1 MKAAIVFHVKSFLAQ
16 AHAEEPQPKATKRHH
31 EEGLLH
37 TRGCARGSLNS
48 GEHSP
53 GCMGICIYTYV
64 HKHVPKYI
72 YIRTRIHAH
81 ITSIASLAL
90 YIGKHSTLHT
100 HRLCPIDPIRPFAAV
115 TLRAFNK
122 LASQSYRP
130 WSAMISL

>member
-72 YIRTRIHAH
+72 YI
-81 ITSIASLAL
+81 
-90 YIGKHSTLHT
+90 YIYVRAYMHTLQVL
-100 HRLCPIDPIRPFAAV
+100 HRLHY
-115 TLRAFNK
+115 T
-122 LASQSYRP
+122 LASTAHYIHTGCVRLIPSALLRQSHLEP
-130 WSAMISL
+130 STS